1 MNMFCAKH
9 CVKGQSN
16 DSVHPTS
23 KAVHFDIASP
33 APLLRV
39 FQRARPPAA
48 RSGVTAGGRP
58 YPLEVTY

>member
-33 APLLRV
+33 RSL
-39 FQRARPPAA
+39 AA
-48 RSGVTAGGRP
+48 RVSARTSAGRAIRRDCWRAAIP
-58 YPLEVTY
+58 S